1 LGPIRTKSDFRIEVG
16 AIRTFFVRDDSS
28 QNRARFEGNIIMLPW
43 DISQRCNPTQAKRPS
58 VPLVNLDR
66 SGRVKADTLEFFA
79 TKPGWH
85 SPSDLRVDPVL
96 GAIYPRFPD
105 NKSIQ
110 MRLMRYSRLGILKRR
125 RAGRKYFYSITQAGK
140 KRLVYFWEKLG
151 YLDQA

>member
-1 LGPIRTKSDFRIEVG
+1 
-16 AIRTFFVRDDSS
+16 
-28 QNRARFEGNIIMLPW
+28 
-43 DISQRCNPTQAKRPS
+43 
-58 VPLVNLDR
+58 VNLDR

-151 YLDQA
+151 YLDQANATTEKERNLFDARLEVAISIVSEINMDVRIRLITES

>member
-1 LGPIRTKSDFRIEVG
+1 
-16 AIRTFFVRDDSS
+16 
-28 QNRARFEGNIIMLPW
+28 MLPW

-151 YLDQA
+151 YLDQANATTEKERNLFDARLEVAISIVSEINMDVRIRLITES

>member
-1 LGPIRTKSDFRIEVG
+1 
-16 AIRTFFVRDDSS
+16 
-28 QNRARFEGNIIMLPW
+28 
-43 DISQRCNPTQAKRPS
+43 
-58 VPLVNLDR
+58 VNLDR

-125 RAGRKYFYSITQAGK
+125 KGRQKVLLQHHTSWEETPRVLLGETGILGSGK
-140 KRLVYFWEKLG
+140 CNH
-151 YLDQA
+151 